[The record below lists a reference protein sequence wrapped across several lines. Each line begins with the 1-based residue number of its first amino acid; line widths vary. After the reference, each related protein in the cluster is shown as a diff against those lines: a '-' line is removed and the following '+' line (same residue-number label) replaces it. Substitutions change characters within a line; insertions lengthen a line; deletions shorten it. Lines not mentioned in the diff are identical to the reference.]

1 MKSVYIFINFSRF
14 YFPAVPYMNASVFLN
29 SINQNNDSE
38 KWWDLY
44 EECPN
49 ESSAR
54 YLYDLPKSSC
64 IPGGNKRTF
73 TIYTFNDKAFPETL
87 NIISGKG

>member
-1 MKSVYIFINFSRF
+1 MYIVYLYNCSHF
-14 YFPAVPYMNASVFLN
+14 YLPAVPYMNASVFLN

-38 KWWDLY
+38 KWWDLF

>member
-1 MKSVYIFINFSRF
+1 
-14 YFPAVPYMNASVFLN
+14 MNASVFLN
-29 SINQNNDSE
+29 NTDNSADSE

-44 EECPN
+44 EECPSPHEN
-49 ESSAR
+49 SAR

-64 IPGGNKRTF
+64 IPGGNKNNF

>member
-1 MKSVYIFINFSRF
+1 
-14 YFPAVPYMNASVFLN
+14 MNASVFLN
-29 SINQNNDSE
+29 SNNESNIDSE

-44 EECPN
+44 EECPH

-64 IPGGNKRTF
+64 LQSGNKFNF

>member
-1 MKSVYIFINFSRF
+1 VDMFINCSRF

-29 SINQNNDSE
+29 GNNQNNDSE

-49 ESSAR
+49 ETSAR

>member
-1 MKSVYIFINFSRF
+1 
-14 YFPAVPYMNASVFLN
+14 MNASVYLN
-29 SINQNNDSE
+29 TNDNSQDSE

-44 EECPN
+44 EECPQ
-49 ESSAR
+49 ESTAK
-54 YLYDLPKSSC
+54 YLYDLPKTSC
-64 IPGGNKRTF
+64 ISGGNKLNF

>member
-1 MKSVYIFINFSRF
+1 
-14 YFPAVPYMNASVFLN
+14 MNASVFLN
-29 SINQNNDSE
+29 SIINTNE

-44 EECPN
+44 EECPP

-64 IPGGNKRTF
+64 ISGGGNRSNF

>member
-1 MKSVYIFINFSRF
+1 
-14 YFPAVPYMNASVFLN
+14 MNASVFLN
-29 SINQNNDSE
+29 SWNHSNNNE

-44 EECPN
+44 EECPPEN
-49 ESSAR
+49 TSY
-54 YLYDLPKSSC
+54 YLYHLPKSSC
-64 IPGGNKRTF
+64 IPGGNKEYF

>member
-1 MKSVYIFINFSRF
+1 
-14 YFPAVPYMNASVFLN
+14 MNASVFLN
-29 SINQNNDSE
+29 SDSNNE

-44 EECPN
+44 EECPPEN
-49 ESSAR
+49 SAR

-64 IPGGNKRTF
+64 ITGVGNKSNF

>member
-1 MKSVYIFINFSRF
+1 
-14 YFPAVPYMNASVFLN
+14 MNASVFLN
-29 SINQNNDSE
+29 SNNNNNNDSE

-44 EECPN
+44 EECPH

-64 IPGGNKRTF
+64 LPGGNKRNF

>member
-1 MKSVYIFINFSRF
+1 MYIVYLYNCSHF

-29 SINQNNDSE
+29 SINQNNYSE

>member
-1 MKSVYIFINFSRF
+1 MYIS
-14 YFPAVPYMNASVFLN
+14 ADPYMNASVFLN
-29 SINQNNDSE
+29 SNDKSADSE

-44 EECPN
+44 EECPH
-49 ESSAR
+49 ETSAR
-54 YLYDLPKSSC
+54 YLYELPKSSC
-64 IPGGNKRTF
+64 VPGGNKLNF

>member
-1 MKSVYIFINFSRF
+1 
-14 YFPAVPYMNASVFLN
+14 MNASVFLN
-29 SINQNNDSE
+29 GNLNSNISE

-44 EECPN
+44 EECPQ
-49 ESSAR
+49 EASAR

-64 IPGGNKRTF
+64 VPGNKNIF

-87 NIISGKG
+87 NLISGKG